1 MENKKLYEKKG
12 QSGAV
17 GAIITLVV
25 GMGVAVLLLI
35 FVGTLGGQTYQLTE
49 SKIDGITNT
58 TIKNYVK
65 DSVVSGFSA
74 LKTVSDYLPIVGL
87 AVIIAVV
94 LALVL
99 GFTRVGQ
106 GGGSA
111 L

>member
-1 MENKKLYEKKG
+1 MQKELYEKKG

-35 FVGTLGGQTYQLTE
+35 FVGTLGGQTFQLTE
-49 SKIDGITNT
+49 SKIDAITNT

-94 LALVL
+94 LSLIL
-99 GFTRVGQ
+99 GFTRI
-106 GGGSA
+106 GGSGGQA